1 METVA
6 EVRDFNRFY
15 TRRIGLLR
23 EHLPP
28 GECSLAEARVV
39 YELAKGGEQ
48 TAADLARTLDMDK
61 AHLSRIVARF
71 RTRGLVASRVSPD
84 HGKHRLL
91 SLTEAGRALFAR
103 LDQGSRAQME
113 AILAPLDDAARGR
126 LTHAMGEIRTLLDP
140 GGRTRRPAGVRLR
153 PPEIGDLGWVVHRH
167 AVLYDRE
174 YGFDRTF
181 EGMVAEIVGRFSAD
195 FDPRRD
201 DAWIAEHA
209 GRIAGSVFLVRGEA
223 AGAAKLRLLYV
234 EPDARG
240 LGIGGRLV
248 DACIARARALGYRRL
263 DLWTNDILVAARRI
277 YQAAG
282 FTLVESSPH
291 RSFGLDLVGEVWTL
305 DLAATDRARAPA

>member
-1 METVA
+1 MQTVA
-6 EVRDFNRFY
+6 EMRDFNRFY
-15 TRRIGLLR
+15 TRQIGLLR

-39 YELAKGGEQ
+39 YDLAKRGEQ

-61 AHLSRIVARF
+61 AHLSRILARF

-91 SLTEAGRALFAR
+91 SLTEAGLALFAR

-113 AILAPLDDAARGR
+113 AILAPLDEAARGR

-140 GGRTRRPAGVRLR
+140 LVPLRRPADVRLR

-167 AVLYDRE
+167 AVLYGRE

-195 FDPRRD
+195 FDPRHD

-223 AGAAKLRLLYV
+223 ADAAKLRLLYV

-263 DLWTNDILVAARRI
+263 DLWTNDILVSARKI
-277 YQAAG
+277 YQSAG

-291 RSFGLDLVGEVWTL
+291 RSFGCDLVGEVWTL
-305 DLAATDRARAPA
+305 PLAGTEATRT

>member
-1 METVA
+1 MQTVA

-15 TRRIGLLR
+15 TRQIGLLR

-113 AILAPLDDAARGR
+113 AILAPLDDGARGR

-140 GGRTRRPAGVRLR
+140 GDRTRRPADVRLR

>member
-1 METVA
+1 MQTVA
-6 EVRDFNRFY
+6 EMRDFNRFY
-15 TRRIGLLR
+15 TRQIGLLR

-39 YELAKGGEQ
+39 YDLAKRGEQ
-48 TAADLARTLDMDK
+48 TAADLTRTLDMDK

-140 GGRTRRPAGVRLR
+140 LVPLRRPTDVRLR

-248 DACIARARALGYRRL
+248 DACIARARALGYHRL
-263 DLWTNDILVAARRI
+263 DLWTNDILVSARKI

-282 FTLVESSPH
+282 FTLAESSPH
-291 RSFGLDLVGEVWTL
+291 RSFGCDLVGEVWTL
-305 DLAATDRARAPA
+305 PLAGTDAARS

>member
-1 METVA
+1 MQTVA

-15 TRRIGLLR
+15 TRQIGLLR

-113 AILAPLDDAARGR
+113 AILAPLDDGARGR

-140 GGRTRRPAGVRLR
+140 GDRTRRPADVRLR

-174 YGFDRTF
+174 YGFDCTF

-305 DLAATDRARAPA
+305 DLTGADGARTPA